1 MLLLGFKQNARSL
14 GQHLDLLLT
23 VKTILI
29 ILTTLLTTLLMILT
43 LILTMILTLIL
54 TLTPRWAETRAGS
67 RAWPPSGRGAGA
79 TSAGSTAARGTGST
93 QGAR

>member
-29 ILTTLLTTLLMILT
+29 ILTTLLMILT